1 MSCKISYNRFNNHL
15 KQYEKS
21 LKKDC
26 PVKVSYVMRD
36 AISATTG
43 VVLDLDAIESSQR
56 FSEIQQLLSVESG
69 IQKTEWIGP
78 NMYMRFN

>member
-1 MSCKISYNRFNNHL
+1 
-15 KQYEKS
+15 
-21 LKKDC
+21 
-26 PVKVSYVMRD
+26 MRD